1 MSLASSPE
9 MFMAYNNGISTVA
22 DSIVIDEASSHDD
35 LVTIT
40 EITGWQIV
48 NGGQTTASI
57 YNAFQAKLPLEKV
70 HVQIKLVSFFT
81 RAQISKKCEEA
92 PRVSGYSAA

>member
-1 MSLASSPE
+1 M
-9 MFMAYNNGISTVA
+9 
-22 DSIVIDEASSHDD
+22 
-35 LVTIT
+35 TIT

-70 HVQIKLVSFFT
+70 HVQIKLSVIKQKEQ
-81 RAQISKKCEEA
+81 ADGIIQNISKYANSQNKINMSDFNAKGFCYGKCKHVEFRSTSILYGKA
-92 PRVSGYSAA
+92 R